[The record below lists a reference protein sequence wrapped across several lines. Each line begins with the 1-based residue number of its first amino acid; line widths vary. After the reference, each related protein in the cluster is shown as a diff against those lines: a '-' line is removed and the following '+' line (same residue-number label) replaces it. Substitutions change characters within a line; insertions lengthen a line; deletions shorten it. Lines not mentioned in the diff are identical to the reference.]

1 MKINV
6 RNLRRII
13 NEEVRRYLLE
23 GALGIQEEESRNIL
37 QQFRNDIESV
47 LDVDVDQLKPMGV
60 GTRGIAFDAG
70 GDRILKVTR
79 DEKEAMIS
87 SALIGN
93 NNESL
98 TRYYEVVQFGDTGI
112 YGILQE
118 KLEPLT
124 QQEVKDINDALIKT
138 RFPVWLYKSDYDFD
152 KAKQMTKDFLAQQ
165 NQKLLDSGD
174 VAELRR
180 WGTEMNYLWN
190 LISRKYNM
198 RGLAEVLEEL
208 GIRFHDYHGGNFMR
222 RGNTLVLIDVG
233 NARSFGG
240 STNVKVLKPNIQEAR
255 RRTGIVESAQPRMRS
270 GVVVER
276 WQKIAGLIN

>member
-1 MKINV
+1 MKINAS
-6 RNLRRII
+6 RLRRII
-13 NEEVRRYLLE
+13 NEEVKRYLLE
-23 GALGIQEEESRNIL
+23 AALGIQEEESRSIL
-37 QQFRNDIESV
+37 QQFRNDVESV
-47 LDVDVDQLKPMGV
+47 LDVGVDQLKPMGV

-70 GDRILKVTR
+70 GDRILKITR

-93 NNESL
+93 SNESL

-124 QQEVKDINDALIKT
+124 EQEIKDINDALIKT

-240 STNVKVLKPNIQEAR
+240 STNVKVLKPNVQEAR
-255 RRTGIVESAQPRMRS
+255 RSMGIVESTQTRKRS

-276 WQKIAGLIN
+276 WQKMAGLVR

>member
-1 MKINV
+1 MKIDA
-6 RNLRRII
+6 RKLRRII
-13 NEEVRRYLLE
+13 NEEVRRFLSE
-23 GALGIQEEESRNIL
+23 ASLGIQEEESKRIL
-37 QQFRNDIESV
+37 QKFRNDVENI
-47 LDVDVDQLKPMGV
+47 LDVDIDQLKPMGI

-70 GDRILKVTR
+70 SNRIFKITR

-93 NNESL
+93 DNESL
-98 TRYYEVVQFGDTGI
+98 TRYYSVVQFGDTGV

-124 QQEVKDINDALIKT
+124 PQEVKDINDALIKT

-152 KAKQMTKDFLAQQ
+152 KAKQMTKEFLAQQ
-165 NQKLLDSGD
+165 NQKILDSGD
-174 VAELRR
+174 PAELRR

-198 RGLAEVLEEL
+198 RSLAEALEEL

-240 STNVKVLKPNIQEAR
+240 STNVKVLKPNVQESRLNR
-255 RRTGIVESAQPRMRS
+255 RIVESSRS
-270 GVVVER
+270 RFQVGVILER
-276 WQKIAGLIN
+276 WHKMAGLNK

>member
-1 MKINV
+1 MRLNV
-6 RNLRRII
+6 KSLRRLIK
-13 NEEVRRYLLE
+13 EEVQRLLE
-23 GALGIQEEESRNIL
+23 ASLGILEEESRSIL
-37 QQFRNDIESV
+37 QQFRDDVERILS
-47 LDVDVDQLKPMGV
+47 VDVDRLKPMGV
-60 GTRGIAFDAG
+60 GTRGIAFDT
-70 GDRILKVTR
+70 GDKILKITR

-98 TRYYEVVQFGDTGI
+98 TRYYDVVQFGDTGV

-118 KLEPLT
+118 KLEPLS

-152 KAKQMTKDFLAQQ
+152 KAKQMTKEYLAQQ
-165 NQKLLDSGD
+165 NQKILDTGD
-174 VAELRR
+174 REELTR
-180 WGTEMNYLWN
+180 WSKEMNYLWN

-198 RGLAEVLEEL
+198 RGLAGVLGEL

-240 STNVKVLKPNIQEAR
+240 STNVKMLKPNVQESLR
-255 RRTGIVESAQPRMRS
+255 RRSRIIESSRTSSKDDALI
-270 GVVVER
+270 ER
-276 WQKIAGLIN
+276 WQKMAGLT